1 MNTAQGKVAAV
12 VPSWNRKPDLRIC
25 LESLL
30 AQDYDALEIIVV
42 DNGSDD
48 GSPEM
53 VRQEFPQVRLLANR
67 ENLGASV
74 AKNQGVAATDAEF
87 VWFLDSDSQVED
99 AACLS
104 HMVELLCRDETIGG
118 IGGEI
123 FHAPDGE
130 RMMTVKT
137 VCANGETQT
146 IMIDPQGVVLQEC
159 DYLATCNCLM
169 RRDVVEKLGGFDTR
183 YFVLSED
190 KELGWRLGRVGL
202 RSVIDSRTGVL
213 HRVSPLARR
222 GDLFRKHRNSIRFVL
237 IHMGWL
243 NVMFLPFLDLWYI
256 IRRRKVSDL
265 KKNRQSV
272 LKHLDGPVQDI
283 VKRGNVLA
291 SLLVVGPVYL
301 GALVGAYAWNLV
313 FLPATLWTRIHRPNF
328 VDQARRLLQ
337 EAES

>member
-30 AQDYDALEIIVV
+30 VQDYDGLEIIVV

-53 VRQEFPQVRLLANR
+53 VQQDFPRVRLIANR

-74 AKNQGVAATDAEF
+74 AKNQGVAATDAAF
-87 VWFLDSDSQVED
+87 VWFLDSDSKVED
-99 AACLS
+99 ANCLS
-104 HMVELLCRDETIGG
+104 CMVELLCSDETIGA

-123 FHAPDGE
+123 FQAPDGE

-146 IMIDPQGVVLQEC
+146 IMIDPEGVELQDC
-159 DYLATCNCLM
+159 DYLPTCNCLM
-169 RRDVVEKLGGFDTR
+169 RRDIVEKLGGFDTR

-190 KELGWRLGRVGL
+190 KELGWRLGKTGL
-202 RSVIDSRTGVL
+202 RSVIDSRTAVL
-213 HRVSPLARR
+213 HRVSQLARR

-237 IHMGWL
+237 INMSWR
-243 NVMFLPFLDLWYI
+243 NVMFLPFLDLGYI
-256 IRRRKVSDL
+256 IRRRKVTDL

-272 LKHLDGPVQDI
+272 LKHLDGPVKD
-283 VKRGNVLA
+283 VVERGNVLA

-301 GALVGAYAWNLV
+301 TALAGAYLWNVL
-313 FLPATLWTRIHRPNF
+313 FLPATLWTRFHRPNY
-328 VDQARRLLQ
+328 VEQARGLLP